1 MRWLRAFDPQLPRDV
16 WLLQL
21 GGVMNSFGNG
31 VILPFLVIYLHDVRG
46 FSLGV
51 SGLVVSVSAGALLTA
66 GLVAGPLVD
75 RLGARRVLG
84 AGLVMQSVGF
94 GLFPLVRNPW
104 EAFLLIA
111 IEGAGSA
118 GFWPSQ
124 STLVARLTPPARR
137 HTAYA
142 QQRVTMNLGIGLGG
156 LAGGLVASVSNP
168 NTFTVLFLV
177 DAATFLAYFAVL
189 AFVHDPGVAPEE
201 RSEEPATYRAVLR
214 DRLFVRLWTLNFL
227 FVAAGYSLF
236 NLVPAFARDQ
246 AHISEREIGAIFFVN
261 TTLIVILQLPI
272 SRAIEGRRRMRALAL
287 MPLLW
292 VFAWLLVE
300 AGGLWFE
307 ATAAF
312 VVFAFALALFGV
324 GECFHGPAHQAL
336 VAEIAPDRLRGRY
349 FAVHSLSWGL
359 AGTVGPALG
368 GLLLGVA
375 PFALWPAAAAV
386 CLVAAFGALALE
398 RLVPQ
403 RYVRIPGNPSRMA
416 NMPVI
421 PALEDP
427 LSTDAEPASHPS
439 HAHAGHGPGRGDA
452 ARSPR

>member
-1 MRWLRAFDPQLPRDV
+1 MRAFFRAFDPQLPREV

-51 SGLVVSVSAGALLTA
+51 SGLVVSVSAAAQLTA

-84 AGLVMQSVGF
+84 AGLVMQSIGF
-94 GLFPLVRNPW
+94 GLFPLVHEPW
-104 EAFLLIA
+104 QAFALIA

-124 STLVARLTPPARR
+124 STLIARLTPPARR
-137 HTAYA
+137 HAAYA

-156 LAGGLVASVSNP
+156 LAGGLVASVAHPS
-168 NTFTVLFLV
+168 TFTVLFLV
-177 DAATFLAYFAVL
+177 DAATFLLYLAVL
-189 AFVHDPGVAPEE
+189 AFIHDPGVAPEE
-201 RSEEPATYRAVLR
+201 RGDEPASYRAVLR

-236 NLVPAFARDQ
+236 NLVPPFARDQ
-246 AHISEREIGAIFFVN
+246 SHISEREIGAIFFVN
-261 TTLIVILQLPI
+261 TALIVIVQLPI
-272 SRAIEGRRRMRALAL
+272 SRALEGRRRMRALAL

-292 VFAWLLVE
+292 VVAWLLVE

-312 VVFAFALALFGV
+312 VVFALALAIFGI

-359 AGTVGPALG
+359 AGTVGPAVG
-368 GLLLGVA
+368 GFLLA
-375 PFALWPAAAAV
+375 WKPFVLWPAAAVV
-386 CLVAAFGALALE
+386 CAIAAAGALATESHVPE
-398 RLVPQ
+398 RF
-403 RYVRIPGNPSRMA
+403 RRIPLTEPEV
-416 NMPVI
+416 PV
-421 PALEDP
+421 LDVV
-427 LSTDAEPASHPS
+427 T
-439 HAHAGHGPGRGDA
+439 AG
-452 ARSPR
+452 